1 MAGCAESLTDVMHCM
16 CMFGRNRETTPVVAE
31 GGDAPAAEE
40 PVVVKKEE
48 VAALDPMTA
57 LKEVL
62 TNALISD
69 GLKRGLHEYVWT

>member
-1 MAGCAESLTDVMHCM
+1 MCM
-16 CMFGRNRETTPVVAE
+16 CMFGHNRETTPVVAE

-69 GLKRGLHEYVWT
+69 GLKRGLHEYV

>member
-1 MAGCAESLTDVMHCM
+1 M
-16 CMFGRNRETTPVVAE
+16 VAE